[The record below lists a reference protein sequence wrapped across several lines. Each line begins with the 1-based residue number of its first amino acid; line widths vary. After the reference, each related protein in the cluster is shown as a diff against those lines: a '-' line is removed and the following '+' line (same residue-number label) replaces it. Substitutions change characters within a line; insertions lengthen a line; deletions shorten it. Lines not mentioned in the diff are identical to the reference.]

1 MVVIEIVSNPTN
13 MRRIILPFLA
23 LGILSSLSSCQE
35 EETMTTDVDSIAP
48 EIIDQTEPLLFSTH
62 PQSPSF
68 VTFYFP
74 AIPENAGSQSS
85 LFLLN
90 SQGDT
95 LATGVLENFPPRVG
109 DRAASL
115 AFDFIPE
122 ESYEL
127 RVDLAMDSNTIFRY
141 ELPTYTHVFESQLQ
155 SQTLAEFN
163 YIRDFDLTPQRDYLF
178 FNRYKGSEIE
188 LVGLDLTSG
197 NHTIIEGVNGA
208 SVRALD
214 RDNLLYVNSGIT
226 VSEITKHTISSGV
239 SVPFGQTRANMGDL
253 SRVVDN
259 HLVFS
264 NPIEDGNRTLTI
276 VNLDN
281 YDRRIIED
289 FAFGNRLRPE
299 IIGQLTFGNSILD
312 PQTGLLSEELSPF
325 VGTSLI
331 QFFPDEDLVLF
342 RQSTLY
348 QQGDET
354 VFSGIALKK
363 VSGEVV
369 FETEKTAK
377 FDTNY
382 IIPSESQ
389 LQNNT
394 LLIYKSYTPST
405 ETHWVSGFYRVDL
418 ATGAMALVQSDT
430 RVAPAINGMV
440 QLSDNHWLIIYSNR
454 IELLKG

>member
-1 MVVIEIVSNPTN
+1 MA
-13 MRRIILPFLA
+13 F
-23 LGILSSLSSCQE
+23 GILCLLSSCQD
-35 EETMTTDVDSIAP
+35 EETMTTDTDSIAP

-62 PQSPSF
+62 PQGPSF

-74 AIPENAGSQSS
+74 AIPENAGIQST
-85 LFLLN
+85 LFLLT

-95 LATGVLENFPPRVG
+95 LAKGALVNFPPMVSDRV
-109 DRAASL
+109 ASL
-115 AFDFIPE
+115 AFDFDPE

-127 RVDLAMDSNTIFRY
+127 RMDLAMDGNTIFRY
-141 ELPTYTHVFESQLQ
+141 QLPSYTHVFENQLQ

-163 YIRDFDLTPQRDYLF
+163 NIRDFDLTPQRDYLF
-178 FNRYKGSEIE
+178 FNRYVNSGTQ
-188 LVGLDLTSG
+188 LVGLDLASG

-208 SVRALD
+208 RIRALD
-214 RDNLLYVNSGIT
+214 RDNILFVNSGT
-226 VSEITKHTISSGV
+226 VVSEITKHTISTGISK
-239 SVPFGQTRANMGDL
+239 PFGETRANMGDL

-264 NPIEDGNRTLTI
+264 NPIVDGNRTLTI
-276 VNLDN
+276 VNLETN
-281 YDRRIIED
+281 DRRIIED
-289 FAFGNRLRPE
+289 FEFGNRLRPE
-299 IIGQLTFGNSILD
+299 IIGQLAFGNSILD
-312 PQTGLLSEELSPF
+312 PQTGQLSEELSPF

-331 QFFPDEDLVLF
+331 QFFPEEELVIF

-354 VFSGIALKK
+354 VFSGIALRK

-389 LQNNT
+389 IQNNE
-394 LLIYKSYTPST
+394 LLIYKRFTPNT
-405 ETHWVSGFYRVDL
+405 ETHRVSGFYRLDL
-418 ATGAMALVQSDT
+418 TTGAMELVQSDSN
-430 RVAPAINGMV
+430 VAPAINGMV
-440 QLSDNHWLIIYSNR
+440 QLSDNNWLVIYSNR
-454 IELLKG
+454 VVLLKK